1 MMFNYEELE
10 QKINEVFGSKEA
22 FGKELGLTKQRIS
35 SKLGGNDEF
44 TLSEIGKAVEVL
56 NINPIEIPSYFFNV
70 GVCVA

>member
-1 MMFNYEELE
+1 MFNYEELE
-10 QKINEVFGSKEA
+10 QKINEVFGSEEA

-44 TLSEIGKAVEVL
+44 TLSEIDKTVNLL

-70 GVCVA
+70 A

>member
-1 MMFNYEELE
+1 MFDYGKLE
-10 QKINEVFGSKEA
+10 QLINEVFGSIEV

-44 TLSEIGKAVEVL
+44 TLSEIDKAVNLL

-70 GVCVA
+70 A